1 MYPHPKPSHK
11 TNPRRRKQ
19 IWQWVKK
26 VLTAILALL
35 RLLVGLL
42 TRVFL
47 GLISQLS
54 KVQRRNQI
62 LAIILLLIWT
72 AIILGYFIFQGS
84 YTFEGYLLVEEM
96 SFTYTGG
103 QNKRFLNTIRD
114 IKNLDL
120 EGSQPQSLVLTGKF
134 SSDLDPQLNEKL
146 SQLKQLTIELP
157 YPKSRLI
164 FTPTNP
170 TQTNAIS
177 ILKFSINPESQVNQ
191 LNYNSQP
198 SQLSFCLQSAR
209 EKLESCLFPDSLLDN
224 YLPSQAATVGSLELQ
239 LGQQPI
245 TVSLTMFNLPELG
258 IQSDI
263 YDLQELSFQF
273 IPEIDE
279 LQLTTLSPTRL
290 LIDLP
295 NLSKTG
301 NSQTEKPPQWFW
313 GDIDVKDVSFSKFEI
328 TENVNDE
335 LKTST
340 IISGEVRMKNKTLKL
355 QENQFL
361 IVFSDKPGIRKLRYI
376 QIKTKPTQGL
386 QTLISGES
394 EGIAVGLYPE
404 FPVESIKPSWL
415 SKNLSQEGI
424 NALLAFIAAL
434 TGVLLPSLFPE
445 TPKQP

>member
-1 MYPHPKPSHK
+1 MNHK
-11 TNPRRRKQ
+11 TAQRRKK
-19 IWQWVKK
+19 IWQRAKK
-26 VLTAILALL
+26 ILNSVLTRLKLLVRSLLALALL
-35 RLLVGLL
+35 CQSLSVYALNGVSLLVLRL
-42 TRVFL
+42 AQSIKWVFL
-47 GLISQLS
+47 GFISLLR
-54 KVQRRNQI
+54 KAKIRDPI
-62 LAIILLLIWT
+62 LAVILVLVWIAILLSN
-72 AIILGYFIFQGS
+72 FVFQGR
-84 YTFEGYLLVEEM
+84 YVFEGNLVVQEM
-96 SFTYTGG
+96 SFIYTGFT
-103 QNKRFLNTIRD
+103 KKLFLNNISG
-114 IKNLDL
+114 IQNLDI

-198 SQLSFCLQSAR
+198 SQLSFCLQSAK
-209 EKLESCLFPDSLLDN
+209 EKLESCLFPDGLLDN

-239 LGQQPI
+239 LGQQPL

-313 GDIDVKDVSFSKFEI
+313 GDIDVKDVSFSKFQI

-355 QENQFL
+355 QDN
-361 IVFSDKPGIRKLRYI
+361 
-376 QIKTKPTQGL
+376 
-386 QTLISGES
+386 
-394 EGIAVGLYPE
+394 
-404 FPVESIKPSWL
+404 
-415 SKNLSQEGI
+415 
-424 NALLAFIAAL
+424 
-434 TGVLLPSLFPE
+434 
-445 TPKQP
+445 